1 MHETKLSGL
10 MLIERV
16 LLLKSLSI
24 FKDTPENILA
34 EIVHL
39 MVESSVPTG
48 TEIVSEGETG
58 DCMYIIFDGT
68 VNIFKQDQ
76 ILAKLGPKDFFGEL
90 SLLDTETRSAT
101 AKATSDCVLF
111 RIDQEPFYDMMESRP
126 EVVRGVI
133 KILCQR
139 IRSLNQRMLGPQ

>member
-1 MHETKLSGL
+1 

-39 MVESSVPTG
+39 MVESSVLAGSP
-48 TEIVSEGETG
+48 IVKEGETG
-58 DCMYIIFDGT
+58 NCMFIIFDGT
-68 VNIFKQDQ
+68 VTIKKQDQ
-76 ILAKLGPKDFFGEL
+76 LLANLSEKDFFGEL
-90 SLLDTETRSAT
+90 SLLDTETRSAS
-101 AKATSDCVLF
+101 AFATSDCILF
-111 RIDQEPFYDMMESRP
+111 RIDQEPFYDMMETRP

-139 IRSLNQRMLGPQ
+139 IRSINQKLLSHE